1 VSVFVDTGMLFAAAA
16 TRDKSHGRAV
26 EVLGEIE
33 NDRPFTSDHVLVE
46 TWSLLNARFGYD
58 SGMRFW
64 SALRET
70 VLAIEFVGPVDLE
83 RAYAISEAWMDQEF
97 DIVDAS
103 SFAVME
109 RVGCRRAATFDSDFA
124 VYRFG
129 PDRRQAFEIVR

>member
-16 TRDKSHGRAV
+16 VRDKSHARAV

-33 NDRPFTSDHVLVE
+33 DDRPFTSDHVLIE
-46 TWSLLNARFGYD
+46 TRSLLDARFGYD
-58 SGMRFW
+58 AGMRFW
-64 SALRET
+64 SASRET

-83 RAYAISEAWMDQEF
+83 RAYAISEGWMDQEF
-97 DIVDAS
+97 DIVDTS

-109 RVGCRRAATFDSDFA
+109 RVGCRRAATFDNDFA

-129 PDRRQAFEIVR
+129 PDRKQAFAIVR